1 MEEREKFAEAFREEL
16 RRGIERRIGGECE
29 ECKLPIE
36 YGLLITI
43 CKELGGKPACVE
55 LAEKFKD
62 GKASLEEVIISLKN
76 VLNEDEKRKVEEI
89 IDYISSYEEEELKS
103 AKKRGRRKRR

>member
-1 MEEREKFAEAFREEL
+1 MSETHFAKAFRE
-16 RRGIERRIGGECE
+16 RVRKKIDKRVSGECE

-43 CKELGGKPACVE
+43 CKELGDKPVCVE

-76 VLNEDEKRKVEEI
+76 ALNEEEKKKVEEI
-89 IDYISSYEEEELKS
+89 IDYISSYEEEELRS
-103 AKKRGRRKRR
+103 AKKRSKRKRR

>member
-1 MEEREKFAEAFREEL
+1 MSETYFAKAFRE
-16 RRGIERRIGGECE
+16 RVRKKIDERVSGECE

-43 CKELGGKPACVE
+43 CKELGDKPVCVE

-76 VLNEDEKRKVEEI
+76 ALNEEEKKKVEEI
-89 IDYISSYEEEELKS
+89 IDYISSYEEEELRS
-103 AKKRGRRKRR
+103 AKKRSKRKRR